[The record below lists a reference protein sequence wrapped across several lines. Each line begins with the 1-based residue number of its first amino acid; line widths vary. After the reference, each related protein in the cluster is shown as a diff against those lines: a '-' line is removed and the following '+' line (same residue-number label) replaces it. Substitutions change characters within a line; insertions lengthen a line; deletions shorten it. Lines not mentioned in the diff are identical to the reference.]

1 MPRAGSPMSSRKREV
16 AATIAVAT
24 ATAIRLFAPASS
36 LVTVVA
42 IAVLVLALFAIV
54 IGRNAP
60 ARTAALFLALV
71 AIVDLSTVA
80 VAESVSR
87 SFPTRFGEHL
97 QSEVSR
103 LRREVVTTEAELDAS
118 GSRLAAK
125 LAATKGDPRRG
136 RLFAMLRDELRLRPG
151 RGARLVATN
160 GEIVAWWGEELRVSG
175 MASYQ
180 FDVTNLYIL
189 RSRRTATP
197 QPMVIET
204 FERIIN
210 RAPHDH
216 SLFDSDDDWLSG
228 YVYHGGALRQ
238 RPGSQRHLIERRPD
252 AALWIDVIPRS
263 RTEVVDNVRADGR
276 TLASLLLAIGALA
289 VLAQLRR
296 TSSRW
301 WPLFAS
307 AMVVLARVALL
318 PIAVDEDPSHLFR
331 FDIYGSKL
339 LGPFSKSPIDLLL
352 TAAALL
358 VVVYLI
364 NSRLVTSGRAAL
376 IARAA
381 FAFAA
386 AYGYL
391 VLVANLVDNSRISSI
406 PDHIFPVSAAQGV
419 LLSALLLFALTLLHL
434 AKHAAPIG
442 RTSAIIGIGVVAT
455 LAFASQLDQTHGI
468 ALVNIAAAVASA
480 FIICALTPRMPLRLL
495 IMALLTVLVVYV
507 PVQLF
512 ERESARTF
520 ISDTYAP
527 LVVGE
532 AGQLRTMIE
541 DTLQNE
547 FTQIDLSTV
556 LPDEY
561 RRMSLD
567 DLAYALW
574 LRSDLPKW
582 RVPAVI
588 TISDILDHPISRFGV
603 GLPQFSERRSG
614 EREILQVGSLTREL
628 LHHDFS
634 LSAYGMTIAEGSV
647 HVVNP
652 ADPGAT
658 TFGDVYRDF
667 FDASADDSNISLHA
681 QREPIVYERNGNV
694 HGSATP
700 LRLPQAPAWYFA
712 SLKPGQGTWVEAARD
727 GSAIYLRRADDA
739 LYAFPLDVGTRA
751 QNVRRAGGV
760 AIWAIGFVLLAV
772 AIRSLPFLTALL
784 RRAPGNLDFRTRTS
798 LYLTAVVI
806 LPLVIFVLFVRAY
819 LANRLEFEYVERGQT
834 ALNAAQRV
842 VEDYLASSTVTKPE
856 QVLDD
861 DVLSWLAR
869 VIGHDLHL
877 YHGEELVASS
887 RRDLFAAHVESER
900 LPGDVYAAIVLHG
913 RQMFRAQR
921 VSGAAQYIEIYSP
934 INLAEGESYTLAL
947 PFIVQGRQIETQVN
961 DLATTIYLLLVFIVI
976 GSIAVAFRAARGVTT
991 PVQGLVAGARAVAA
1005 GDFDYQIRV
1014 PSDPDLGLLVTTFRD
1029 MAKSIHRQ
1037 QNDLRHER
1045 DRLQILLE
1053 NINAAVVVLDGTM
1066 HVAATNLASRR
1077 LLGFDDSPL
1086 PKRFD
1091 PPFEELREF
1100 VARHRNRLTQSEEI
1114 ELVVDG
1120 NPRTYRVSIV
1130 PLPESDE
1137 EMLIAEDVTEILRS
1151 NRLEAWGEMAR
1162 QVAHEIKN
1170 PLTPIQLTAE
1180 HLRAMAER
1188 DDPNLPAV
1196 VRSAVDNILRQVVV
1210 LRETSKEFSDYAS
1223 LRQVHRRPLDLKKLL
1238 EQLAA
1243 DYSGS
1248 SERGIVFRADIAP
1261 STPSQ
1266 FAGDARLIRGAIAN
1280 LIENAFQAAPGGN
1293 VRLASESFDSRV
1305 RISVEDSGP
1314 GVAPELLPK
1323 IFDPYFSTKS
1333 TGTGLGLAIARKAIE
1348 EHGGAVHAENLES
1361 GFRISVELPLK

>member
-1 MPRAGSPMSSRKREV
+1 MSRNREL
-16 AATIAVAT
+16 AASIAVAT
-24 ATAIRLFAPASS
+24 ATAIRLFAQPSTHWSA
-36 LVTVVA
+36 
-42 IAVLVLALFAIV
+42 AVLLLAVFAI
-54 IGRNAP
+54 IAGRAAA

-71 AIVDLSTVA
+71 AIVDLATIA
-80 VAESVSR
+80 TAESVSR
-87 SFPTRFGEHL
+87 SFAARSAEHL
-97 QSEVSR
+97 ESEVAH
-103 LRREVVTTEAELDAS
+103 LRRDVVTSEAELDAS
-118 GSRLAAK
+118 ASRLAAR
-125 LAATKGDPRRG
+125 LTAAKKEPSRAQ
-136 RLFAMLRDELRLRPG
+136 LFAMLREELRVRPG
-151 RGARLVATN
+151 RGARLVTAS

-175 MASYQ
+175 MAAYQ
-180 FDVTNLYIL
+180 FDVTNVYIL
-189 RSRRTATP
+189 RSRRIETP
-197 QPMVIET
+197 RPLVIET
-204 FERIIN
+204 FERIVN
-210 RAPHDH
+210 RVPHDH
-216 SLFDSDDDWLSG
+216 SVFDSDDDWIAG
-228 YVYHGGALRQ
+228 YVYHAGALRQ
-238 RPGSQRHLIERRPD
+238 RPESKRYLIERRPD
-252 AALWIDVIPRS
+252 ATLWVDVVTRS
-263 RTEVVDNVRADGR
+263 RADVVDNARTDGR
-276 TLASLLLAIGALA
+276 TLAAVLLALGALA
-289 VLAQLRR
+289 VFAQLRR
-296 TSSRW
+296 APNRW
-301 WPLFAS
+301 SPFA
-307 AMVVLARVALL
+307 ACALLVIARVALL
-318 PIAVDEDPSHLFR
+318 PIRVDEDPSHLFR
-331 FDIYGSKL
+331 FDIYASKL
-339 LGPFSKSPIDLLL
+339 LGPFSKSPFDLLL
-352 TAAALL
+352 TAAAFLAI
-358 VVVYLI
+358 VVIVNDRLI
-364 NSRLVTSGRAAL
+364 TRGRVALAARG
-376 IARAA
+376 IVA
-381 FAFAA
+381 FGS

-391 VLVANLVDNSRISSI
+391 LLVANLVDNSRISSI
-406 PDHIFPVSAAQGV
+406 PDHIVPVSAAQGA
-419 LLSALLLFALTLLHL
+419 LLSALLLFALALLQLARHSATLLR
-434 AKHAAPIG
+434 AA
-442 RTSAIIGIGVVAT
+442 VVAASGIAAT
-455 LAFASQLDQTHGI
+455 LGVASTLDSTHAT
-468 ALVNIAAAVASA
+468 ALVNIGVAIAIA
-480 FIICALTPRMPLRLL
+480 FLISALTRRIPLR
-495 IMALLTVLVVYV
+495 IVVGALLTVLVVYA

-520 ISDTYAP
+520 IADTYAP
-527 LVVGE
+527 LIVGE
-532 AGQLRTMIE
+532 AGQLRMMIE

-547 FTQIDLSTV
+547 FTAIDLSTV

-628 LHHDFS
+628 LHHDFT
-634 LSAYGMTIAEGSV
+634 LSAYGMTVAEGSV

-652 ADPGAT
+652 VDPGAT

-667 FDASADDSNISLHA
+667 FETSGDDSTVNLHA
-681 QREPIVYERNGNV
+681 QREPVVYERNGNV
-694 HGSATP
+694 HGTP
-700 LRLPQAPAWYFA
+700 TLRLPQAPSWYFA
-712 SLKPGQGTWVEAARD
+712 RLKPGSGTWVDGSGD
-727 GSAIYLRRADDA
+727 GSAIYVRRAEDA
-739 LYAFPLDVGTRA
+739 LYAFPLAVGTRA
-751 QNVRRAGGV
+751 QKVRRAGGV
-760 AIWAIGFVLLAV
+760 AIWALAFVLLV
-772 AIRSLPFLTALL
+772 FAIRSLPWFTALIH
-784 RRAPGNLDFRTRTS
+784 RAPFNFDFRTRTS

-806 LPLVIFVLFVRAY
+806 LPLIIFVLFVRAY
-819 LANRLEFEYVERGQT
+819 LANRLEIEYVERGQT

-900 LPGDVYAAIVLHG
+900 LPGDVYSAIVIDG
-913 RQMFRAQR
+913 RQLFRAQR
-921 VSGAAQYIEIYSP
+921 VSGPAQYIEIYSP

-947 PFIVQGRQIETQVN
+947 PFIVQARQIEMQVN
-961 DLATTIYLLLVFIVI
+961 DLATTIYLLLVFIVLA
-976 GSIAVAFRAARGVTT
+976 SIAVAFRAARGVTG

-1005 GDFDYQIRV
+1005 GDFDHQIRV

-1029 MAKSIHRQ
+1029 MAQSIRRQ

-1045 DRLQILLE
+1045 DRLQTLLE
-1053 NINAAVVVLDGTM
+1053 NINAAVVVLDGTL
-1066 HVAATNLASRR
+1066 HVAATNLAARR
-1077 LLGFDDSPL
+1077 LLGFDDEPL

-1091 PPFEELREF
+1091 PPFPELREF
-1100 VARHRNRLTQSEEI
+1100 VARHRNRGTESEEI

-1120 NPRTYRVSIV
+1120 NSRTYRVSIV
-1130 PLPESDE
+1130 PLPEGEE

-1188 DDPNLPAV
+1188 NDPNLPAV

-1210 LRETSKEFSDYAS
+1210 LRETSKEFGDYAS
-1223 LRQVHRRPLDLKKLL
+1223 LRQVHRKPLDLRKLL

-1243 DYSGS
+1243 DYADS
-1248 SERGIVFRADIAP
+1248 SERGIAFRADIGA

-1280 LIENAFQAAPGGN
+1280 LIENAFQAAPGGR
-1293 VRLASESFDSRV
+1293 VRLASESVDSKV
-1305 RISVEDSGP
+1305 TISVEDSGP

-1333 TGTGLGLAIARKAIE
+1333 TGTGLGLAIARKAVE
-1348 EHGGAVHAENLES
+1348 EHGGSVHAENLPG
-1361 GFRISVELPLK
+1361 GFRISVDLPLK